1 MIVLKKLRNGY
12 TTGTCAAAAAK
23 AAAFRLLTGNIC
35 ENVCVTLPDGQVIRL
50 EPEVLSVSGHTV
62 RCGVIKDA
70 GDDPDITDGMMIC
83 ASVSLREDKEIM
95 IDGGEGVGRVTLP
108 GLDQPVGAAAINSVP
123 RKMIAEA
130 LLDVAGLAGAVEA
143 DGPDEASYGFNVV
156 IDIPGGEEAA
166 AKTLNASLGIEGGLS
181 VLGTTGIVKPMS
193 EQALLDTIQLEIRQ
207 RMALGDHVLY
217 MTPGNYGETFMKEH
231 YPKAAAHVIKVS
243 NYIGDSIDMAVSAGA
258 GGVLLT
264 GHIGKL
270 VKVAGGIM
278 NTHSRFADARME
290 ILAANAAA
298 CGADAGLVRGILEAK
313 TTDGGIALLNDAGLT
328 APVMQ
333 RLVEK
338 MEMYLT
344 RRTGGDIPVGIV
356 IFSNVY
362 GLLGKNEA
370 AERMLMD
377 AEKEADDGS

>member
-1 MIVLKKLRNGY
+1 MKLRNGY

-23 AAAFRLLTGNIC
+23 AAAFRLLTGRAC
-35 ENVCVTLPDGQVIRL
+35 EKVCVTLPDGQLIRL
-50 EPEVLSVSGHTV
+50 EARLLSADDTTV
-62 RCGVIKDA
+62 RCGVVKDA

-83 ASVSLREDKEIM
+83 ASVSMREDQEIM

-108 GLDQPVGAAAINSVP
+108 GLDQPVGAAAINSGP
-123 RKMIAEA
+123 RKMITEA
-130 LLDVAGLAGAVEA
+130 LSDV
-143 DGPDEASYGFNVV
+143 PFGFDVV
-156 IDIPGGEEAA
+156 IDIPGGKEAA
-166 AKTLNASLGIEGGLS
+166 AKTLNASLGIIGGLS

-207 RMALGDHVLY
+207 RIALGDQILF
-217 MTPGNYGETFMKEH
+217 MTPGNYGETFLKEH
-231 YPKAAAHVIKVS
+231 YPAAAAHVIKVS
-243 NYIGDSIDMAVSAGA
+243 NYIGDSLDMALSAGVR
-258 GGVLLT
+258 GIMLT
-264 GHIGKL
+264 GHIGKM

-278 NTHSRFADARME
+278 NTHSRNADARME

-298 CGADAGLVRGILEAK
+298 CGADIRLVRDILEAK
-313 TTDGGIALLNDAGLT
+313 TTDAGLDLLDEAGLM

-344 RRTGGDIPVGIV
+344 RRTGSDIPIGIV

-362 GLLGKNEA
+362 GLLGKNAVAAQMLEA
-370 AERMLMD
+370 EGAE
-377 AEKEADDGS
+377 A